1 MVNVNSNE
9 VQTIKI
15 LIDGVEKEILEV
27 YQIVNSNTN
36 ILFEAIKSGFGL
48 GFWRN
53 EKGWINHEG
62 WRNNKL

>member
-1 MVNVNSNE
+1 MVNLNSNE
-9 VQTIKI
+9 VQTIKV
-15 LIDGVEKEILEV
+15 LIDGVEREILEV
-27 YQIVNSNTN
+27 YQIVNSQTN
-36 ILFEAIKSGFGL
+36 ILFEAIKSCFGL